1 MSEKIKVLLSAY
13 ACEPHKGSEPHAGWC
28 WAEYLSK
35 DCDVTV
41 LTRSNNR
48 APIEQALAEREGAA
62 PRFLYYDLPGWLV
75 RLKKRGLPV
84 SLYYF
89 LWQIGAR
96 LSVARHLCE
105 YDLVHHVTFNSFLVP
120 GFWWGRRTTVVLG
133 PLGGGMTTPVMLLP
147 LFGRQRWR
155 ERLRTWVVR
164 VGSLSPNIAL
174 SMKSASAVIAANS
187 DTGIRLAGFRTPDI
201 GSMID
206 IGIRAAQAENPP
218 SPKVSGSLRVIWVGS
233 LEPRKA
239 PLLALKALFHVGDR
253 LESLEL
259 EFVGDGPQ
267 RDELRRLADTLKLS
281 HRVRFRGRLP
291 HEEAVA
297 RFRQADI
304 FLFTSIRDTSGNV
317 LLEAMAAGLPS
328 VVLSHQGAA
337 EITTTETAIRVAPN
351 SPATVAHELAEG
363 ILTLAQDPDLRVRMG
378 NAAQQR
384 VLAEFTWE
392 NKATAMLAI
401 YQRAIAQR
409 MAQRSLCDAF
419 MLT

>member
-1 MSEKIKVLLSAY
+1 LSKKIKILLSAY

-48 APIEQALAEREGAA
+48 DPIEQALAEREGPA

-96 LSVARHLCE
+96 LRISRHLCE

-120 GFWWGRRTTVVLG
+120 GFWWGRRTIVVLG
-133 PLGGGMTTPVMLLP
+133 PLGGGMTTPVRLLP

-155 ERLRTWVVR
+155 ERLRTCIVR
-164 VGSLSPNIAL
+164 VGSFSPNIAL

-187 DTGIRLAGFRTPDI
+187 DTTRRLAGFRTSDI

-206 IGIRAAQAENPP
+206 VGIRAARAEDPP
-218 SPKVSGSLRVIWVGS
+218 SPKISDSLRVIWVGS

-239 PLLALKALFHVGDR
+239 PLLALEALFHVGDR
-253 LESLEL
+253 LKSLEL

-267 RDELRRLADTLKLS
+267 KDELRRLAATLNLS
-281 HRVRFRGRLP
+281 HRVHFRGRLP
-291 HEEAVA
+291 HAEAVA
-297 RFRQADI
+297 GFRRADI

-337 EITTTETAIRVAPN
+337 EMTTPETAIRVAP
-351 SPATVAHELAEG
+351 SDPETVARRFADG
-363 ILTLAQDPDLRVRMG
+363 ILTLARDPDLRVRMG
-378 NAAQQR
+378 EAARQR
-384 VLAEFTWE
+384 VLEHFTWE
-392 NKATAMLAI
+392 EKSKAMLAI
-401 YQRAIAQR
+401 YERALAQRAA
-409 MAQRSLCDAF
+409 
-419 MLT
+419 

>member
-48 APIEQALAEREGAA
+48 APIEQALAEREGPA

-75 RLKKRGLPV
+75 RLKKSGLPV

-96 LSVARHLCE
+96 HHISRHLCE
-105 YDLVHHVTFNSFLVP
+105 YDLIHHVTFNSFLVP

-133 PLGGGMTTPVMLLP
+133 PLGGGMTTPAMLLP

-155 ERLRTWVVR
+155 ERLRTWIVR
-164 VGSLSPNIAL
+164 VGSFSPNIAL
-174 SMKSASAVIAANS
+174 SLRSASAVIAANS
-187 DTGIRLAGFRTPDI
+187 DTGKRLAGFQASDI

-206 IGIRAAQAENPP
+206 VGIRAARAKNPP
-218 SPKVSGSLRVIWVGS
+218 SPKISNSLRVIWVGS

-239 PLLALKALFHVGDR
+239 PLLALQALFHVGDR
-253 LESLEL
+253 LENLEL

-267 RDELRRLADTLKLS
+267 EDKLRRLADTLKLS
-281 HRVRFRGRLP
+281 HRVRFQGRLP

-337 EITTTETAIRVAPN
+337 EMTTPETAIRVAPADPE
-351 SPATVAHELAEG
+351 SLARQLAEG
-363 ILTLAQDPDLRVRMG
+363 IVTLARNPELRARMG
-378 NAAQQR
+378 IAARQR
-384 VLAEFTWE
+384 VLDHFTWE
-392 NKATAMLAI
+392 KKSEAMLGI
-401 YQRAIAQR
+401 YRKALAET
-409 MAQRSLCDAF
+409 AA
-419 MLT
+419 